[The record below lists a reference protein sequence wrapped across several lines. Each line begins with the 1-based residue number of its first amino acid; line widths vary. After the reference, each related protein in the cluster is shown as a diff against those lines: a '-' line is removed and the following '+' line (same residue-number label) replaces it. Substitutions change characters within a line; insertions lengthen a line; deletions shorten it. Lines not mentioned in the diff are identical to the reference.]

1 VRVNDP
7 TWICDFRDRWP
18 RSRSLFY
25 EKHNRMA
32 GSRLWAC
39 ASSGDVIAL
48 SVFTLSSKLGSVS
61 SSRSASRGRGNDT
74 AGEGKFAS
82 FRQNVMQKTKLE
94 DLEVMEMLMGAIL
107 RRLRA
112 PRQQ

>member
-1 VRVNDP
+1 MIRRGFA
-7 TWICDFRDRWP
+7 I
-18 RSRSLFY
+18 SGI
-25 EKHNRMA
+25 A
-32 GSRLWAC
+32 GHAADHYFMKNIIAWREVRLWAC